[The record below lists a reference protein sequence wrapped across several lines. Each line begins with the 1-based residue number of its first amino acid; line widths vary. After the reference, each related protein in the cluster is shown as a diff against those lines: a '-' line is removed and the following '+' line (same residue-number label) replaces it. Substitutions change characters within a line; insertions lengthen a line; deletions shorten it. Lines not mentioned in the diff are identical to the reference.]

1 MKDSCWYYAS
11 DAAREELGE
20 APLDLLADAE
30 TVKSNAVRKVFKSG
44 RFFIKF
50 DRRPGHSFRN
60 EFHAAQLCGSCGIPA
75 VEHLAWGRTSEGTY
89 LITRAAEG
97 FAEGAR
103 LFRTRQ
109 APIVYDAFADFLGK
123 LLASNVWHPD
133 LHPGNILIDP
143 ASGECRLVDLHGIR
157 RRIFWDRFHIYLMER
172 CIIEVRDYLSDAEL
186 TALIARC
193 GIPAP
198 ERFLARAL
206 AREAVYLR
214 SNFPKRRHQI
224 LSGYFK
230 YTSLEPSG
238 RLVHADVPEEAFV
251 SAEETVFPE
260 AEQLFLF
267 SFFVEQANVPCR
279 RVLAFDPGR
288 STVWLER
295 EIPCERR
302 SAASAGELRE
312 RLKIN
317 GIETSEDDY
326 GPGFLDDVTG
336 VFRRNS

>member
-1 MKDSCWYYAS
+1 MNDACWYYAS
-11 DAAREELGE
+11 DAAREALGK

-30 TVKSNAVRKVFKSG
+30 TVKSNAVRKVLKSG
-44 RFFIKF
+44 CFYIKF
-50 DRRPGHSFRN
+50 DRRPAHSFRN
-60 EFHAAQLCGSCGIPA
+60 EFRAAQLCGSCGIPT
-75 VEHLAWGRTSEGTY
+75 VEHLAWGRTPEGTC

-109 APIVYDAFADFLGK
+109 APALYEALADFLGK
-123 LLASNVWHPD
+123 LLASPVWHPD

-157 RRIFWDRFHIYLMER
+157 RRIFWDRFHNYLMER
-172 CIIEVRDYLSDAEL
+172 CIIEVRDYLSDGEL
-186 TALIARC
+186 LALIARC

-206 AREAVYLR
+206 AREAAYLR
-214 SNFPKRRHQI
+214 TNFARRRRQI

-230 YTSLEPSG
+230 YTFAEPSG
-238 RLVHADVPEEAFV
+238 RLVHVDVPEGILAA
-251 SAEETVFPE
+251 AEEKNFPE

-267 SFFVEQANVPCR
+267 SFFVEQSGVPCR
-279 RVLAFDPGR
+279 RVLACDPGH
-288 STVWLER
+288 STVLLER
-295 EIPCERR
+295 DIPPERR
-302 SAASAGELRE
+302 SAASAEELRE

>member
-11 DAAREELGE
+11 GAARKELGE

-50 DRRPGHSFRN
+50 DRRPGHSFRA
-60 EFHAAQLCGSCGIPA
+60 EFQASQLCGSCGIPT
-75 VEHLAWGRTSEGTY
+75 VEHLAWGRTPEGTY

-97 FAEGAR
+97 FIEGAR

-109 APIVYDAFADFLGK
+109 APAVYDAFADFLGK
-123 LLASNVWHPD
+123 LLDSCVWHPD

-157 RRIFWDRFHIYLMER
+157 RRIFWDRFHAYLMQR

-206 AREAVYLR
+206 ACEAAYLR
-214 SNFPKRRHQI
+214 TNFSKRRHQI

-230 YTSLEPSG
+230 YSSLEPSG
-238 RLVHADVPEEAFV
+238 RLAHVDVPEEV
-251 SAEETVFPE
+251 LVTAEETGFPE

-279 RVLAFDPGR
+279 RVLACDPGR

-295 EIPCERR
+295 DIPPERR

-326 GPGFLDDVTG
+326 GPGFLDDLPG